1 MQKSM
6 LSECLII
13 RMVKGGDAI
22 GTKKGTY
29 GRRCKQVR
37 TLGEG

>member
-1 MQKSM
+1 MPKLM
-6 LSECLII
+6 IIECLIT

-37 TLGEG
+37 TLGAG